1 LAQLVAMVQRH
12 HPFTAQYRHLRRQR
26 NWLVELERRLDPPEE
41 SQPRPTRRS
50 VKRQVKDFL
59 AQLEEYARDHPNDA
73 KVVAHI
79 STTFRQ
85 RWPRLFACYGW
96 PDRYRTNN
104 DRETFFG
111 RLRTRQRQ
119 IHGRKSVHAF
129 ILRYGEWAVF
139 LDSRET
145 FNQVLLRF
153 QQFDQAEF
161 DHEYTRFRE
170 AQRRLQVLYQF
181 RHHPRRCLK
190 HLEQQWAEALG
201 RKP

>member
-1 LAQLVAMVQRH
+1 
-12 HPFTAQYRHLRRQR
+12 
-26 NWLVELERRLDPPEE
+26 LVELERRLDPPEE
-41 SQPRPTRRS
+41 SRPRPTGRS
-50 VKRQVKDFL
+50 VKRQVKAFL
-59 AQLEEYARDHPNDA
+59 AQLEENVRHHPTDA

-96 PDRYRTNN
+96 PERYRTNN
-104 DRETFFG
+104 DLETFFG

-119 IHGRKSVHAF
+119 IHGRKSVHEF

-139 LDSRET
+139 LDPTET

-161 DHEYTRFRE
+161 DQESARFRK

-190 HLEQQWAEALG
+190 HLEQQWAKAIG
-201 RKP
+201 CQP

>member
-1 LAQLVAMVQRH
+1 MAQLLAVVRRH

-41 SQPRPTRRS
+41 SPPHPTRRS

-59 AQLEEYARDHPNDA
+59 AQLEEYALRHPNDA

-104 DRETFFG
+104 DLETFFG
-111 RLRTRQRQ
+111 RLRTR
-119 IHGRKSVHAF
+119 
-129 ILRYGEWAVF
+129 
-139 LDSRET
+139 
-145 FNQVLLRF
+145 
-153 QQFDQAEF
+153 
-161 DHEYTRFRE
+161 
-170 AQRRLQVLYQF
+170 
-181 RHHPRRCLK
+181 
-190 HLEQQWAEALG
+190 
-201 RKP
+201 